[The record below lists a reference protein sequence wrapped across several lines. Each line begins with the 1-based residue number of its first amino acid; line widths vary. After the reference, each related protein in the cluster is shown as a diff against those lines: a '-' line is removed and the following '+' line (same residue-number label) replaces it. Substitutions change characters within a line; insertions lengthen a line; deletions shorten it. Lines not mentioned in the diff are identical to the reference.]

1 MKKNGPFEELK
12 HQGTDIR
19 FSGVLGSAIGFV
31 VVFALIQVGV
41 WLFYRYFRTEDSQR
55 DVRRTFV
62 ESKPP
67 VPPEPRLQV
76 SPQADLQEYLQQ
88 QREALTSYG
97 WISRPEGTV
106 RIPIDRAMELVVE
119 RSKR

>member
-1 MKKNGPFEELK
+1 MRRDGQFEELK

-19 FSGVLGSAIGFV
+19 FSAVLAAAVVFV
-31 VVFALIQVGV
+31 VCLALIFIGT
-41 WLFYRYFRTEDSQR
+41 WLIYRYLGTADQQR

-76 SPQADLQEYLQQ
+76 NPQADLQEYLQK
-88 QREALTSYG
+88 QREALNSYG
-97 WISRPEGTV
+97 WTSRPEGKV

-119 RSKR
+119 GRQ

>member
-1 MKKNGPFEELK
+1 MKNKGWVEELK
-12 HQGTDIR
+12 HQGTDVRI
-19 FSGVLGSAIGFV
+19 SAVFKSALGFV
-31 VVFALIQVGV
+31 VVFALIHVGI
-41 WLFYRYFRTEDSQR
+41 WLFYRYFRSEDMQR

-76 SPQADLQEYLQQ
+76 SPEADLQNYLQQ
-88 QREALTSYG
+88 QRQALTSYG
-97 WISRPEGTV
+97 WISRPEGRV

-119 RSKR
+119 RNKR

>member
-1 MKKNGPFEELK
+1 MKNEGPTEELK
-12 HQGTDIR
+12 HQGTDVRVPVIIKA
-19 FSGVLGSAIGFV
+19 AIAFV
-31 VVFALIQVGV
+31 VLLAFIQGGI
-41 WLFYRYFRTEDSQR
+41 WLVYRYLRTADEQR

-62 ESKPP
+62 EAKPP

-76 SPQADLQEYLQQ
+76 NPNDDLQEYLQK
-88 QREALTSYG
+88 QRVALTTYG
-97 WISRPEGTV
+97 WISRSERRV

>member
-1 MKKNGPFEELK
+1 MKHNGPAEELK

-19 FSGVLGSAIGFV
+19 FSGVLEAAIGFV

-41 WLFYRYFRTEDSQR
+41 WVFYRYFRTADMQR

-76 SPQADLQEYLQQ
+76 SPQADLQEYLQK

-97 WISRPEGTV
+97 WISRPEGRV

>member
-1 MKKNGPFEELK
+1 MKNNGPFEELK

-19 FSGVLGSAIGFV
+19 FSRVLESAIAFV
-31 VVFALIQVGV
+31 VVFALILVGV
-41 WLFYRYFRTEDSQR
+41 WFFYRYFRTEDMER
-55 DVRRTFV
+55 DVRRTLV

-76 SPQADLQEYLQQ
+76 DPQADLQEYLQK
-88 QREALTSYG
+88 QREALTTYG
-97 WISRPEGTV
+97 WISRPEGRV
-106 RIPIDRAMELVVE
+106 RIPIDRAMELFVE

>member
-1 MKKNGPFEELK
+1 MKHDGRTEELK
-12 HQGTDIR
+12 HQGTDVR
-19 FSGVLGSAIGFV
+19 FSGVIAAAIVFV
-31 VVFALIQVGV
+31 VALAFIFAGIWIV
-41 WLFYRYFRTEDSQR
+41 YRYLRTTDQQR

-62 ESKPP
+62 ETKPP

-76 SPQADLQEYLQQ
+76 DPQADLQEYLQKQ
-88 QREALTSYG
+88 KETLTSYG

-106 RIPIDRAMELVVE
+106 RIPIDRAMQLVVE

>member
-1 MKKNGPFEELK
+1 
-12 HQGTDIR
+12 
-19 FSGVLGSAIGFV
+19 V
-31 VVFALIQVGV
+31 VVFALIHVGI
-41 WLFYRYFRTEDSQR
+41 WQFYRYFRSEDSQR

-88 QREALTSYG
+88 QQEALTSYG
-97 WISRPEGTV
+97 WISRPEGRV
-106 RIPIDRAMELVVE
+106 RIPIDRAMQLFVE